1 MDLNQLYSLRRDF
14 TVIGVTGR
22 TGSGCSVISSILE
35 SKIDILKNEIRNI
48 DEIEDKIFQRKYSIC
63 KNYIEHKN
71 NWIPF
76 EVIKYKD
83 VLLFYII
90 NRYGGDLNKM
100 KELLSKYYLEKKG
113 DNNKIEVKNILNK
126 IINLNK
132 TEEYRLLVE
141 EIKEFKDFKKSF
153 DEIELEKLNRLFFE
167 PSFKNYANEMFK
179 VLEENG
185 YYKRTLLLHRISCN
199 IRSTGDPIGDDDS
212 DIKNIYSIAFLLNKL
227 IKARK
232 NYNKKIRPTR
242 IIIDSLRNSLEIMFF
257 KERYSAFYMIATK
270 DILNNAEIRVNERL
284 EQKIP
289 NEIER
294 EILVKKLFELDEIE
308 YKTTDFSKGKFSSP
322 DVENCI
328 QKSDYHIFN
337 LKKKQLDLYKITIND
352 NLNGF
357 LTREE
362 QVMKFISLIS
372 QPGLITP
379 SSSERNMQMA
389 NTAKLNSGCISR
401 KVGAVITD
409 EKFYV
414 KSTGWNDVAKG
425 HTPCNL
431 REVNDF
437 IKSKNNIEDFNN
449 NPHYS
454 EFEKGNVSKL
464 SDFKYKNEVPGNF
477 KEALINYFDKDYIKN
492 VEHLNGKNCSFCF
505 KTVHN
510 HYEGE
515 ANQVHTR
522 SLHAEENAMLQITK
536 LGGQG
541 VENGILFTTASP
553 CELCSKK
560 AYQLGIKKIY
570 YIDPYPGISYDQ
582 ILNGGKSENRPKM
595 IPFSGAIGNAYH
607 KFYEPFMSY
616 KDEISLT
623 LDLKPKNK
631 LGIQFKNILKKLN
644 SPEIEKYIKDKK
656 GNISDNDVEDL
667 IIEGLKK
674 IKF

>member
-22 TGSGCSVISSILE
+22 TGSGCSIVSNILE
-35 SKIDILKNEIRNI
+35 SSIDALKNEIR
-48 DEIEDKIFQRKYSIC
+48 DVDQIEDKIFQRKYSIC

-132 TEEYRLLVE
+132 TKEYRLLVE

-153 DEIELEKLNRLFFE
+153 HEIELEKLNRLFFE

-232 NYNKKIRPTR
+232 NYNKEIRPTR
-242 IIIDSLRNSLEIMFF
+242 IVIDSLRNSLEIMFF

-477 KEALINYFDKDYIKN
+477 KEALIDYFDKDYIKN

-582 ILNGGKSENRPKM
+582 ILNGGKTESRPKM

-631 LGIQFKNILKKLN
+631 LGIQFKNILKKIN
-644 SPEIEKYIKDKK
+644 SPEIEEYINDKN
-656 GNISDNDVEDL
+656 GNISDDDVKRL
-667 IIEGLKK
+667 IIKGLKK
-674 IKF
+674 I

>member
-22 TGSGCSVISSILE
+22 TGSGCSIVSNILE
-35 SKIDILKNEIRNI
+35 SSIDALKNEIR
-48 DEIEDKIFQRKYSIC
+48 DVDQIEDKIFQRKYSIC

-153 DEIELEKLNRLFFE
+153 HEIELEKLNRLFFE

-232 NYNKKIRPTR
+232 NYNKEIRPTR
-242 IIIDSLRNSLEIMFF
+242 IVIDSLRNSLEIMFF

-477 KEALINYFDKDYIKN
+477 KEALIDYFDKDYIKN

-582 ILNGGKSENRPKM
+582 ILNGGKTESRPKM

-631 LGIQFKNILKKLN
+631 LGIQFKNILKKIN
-644 SPEIEKYIKDKK
+644 SPEIEEYINDKN
-656 GNISDNDVEDL
+656 GNISDDDVKRL

-674 IKF
+674 I

>member
-22 TGSGCSVISSILE
+22 TGSGCSIVSNILE
-35 SKIDILKNEIRNI
+35 SSIDALKNEIR
-48 DEIEDKIFQRKYSIC
+48 DVDQIEDKIFQRKYSIC

-132 TEEYRLLVE
+132 TKEYRLLVE

-153 DEIELEKLNRLFFE
+153 HEIELEKLNRLFFE

-232 NYNKKIRPTR
+232 NYNKEIRPTR
-242 IIIDSLRNSLEIMFF
+242 IVIDSLRNSLEIMFF

-477 KEALINYFDKDYIKN
+477 KEALIDYFDKDYIKN

-582 ILNGGKSENRPKM
+582 ILNGGKTESRPKM

-631 LGIQFKNILKKLN
+631 LGIQFKNILKKIN
-644 SPEIEKYIKDKK
+644 SPEIEEYINDKN
-656 GNISDNDVEDL
+656 GNISDDDVKRL

-674 IKF
+674 I

>member
-22 TGSGCSVISSILE
+22 TGSGCSIVSNILE
-35 SKIDILKNEIRNI
+35 SSIDALKNEIR
-48 DEIEDKIFQRKYSIC
+48 DVDQIEDKIFQRKYSIC

-153 DEIELEKLNRLFFE
+153 HEIELEKLNRLFFE

-232 NYNKKIRPTR
+232 NYNKEIRPTR
-242 IIIDSLRNSLEIMFF
+242 IVIDSLRNSLEIMFF

-362 QVMKFISLIS
+362 QVIKFISLIS

-477 KEALINYFDKDYIKN
+477 KEALIDYFDKDYIKN

-582 ILNGGKSENRPKM
+582 ILNGGKTESRPKM

-631 LGIQFKNILKKLN
+631 LGIQFKNILKKIN
-644 SPEIEKYIKDKK
+644 SPEIEEYINDKN
-656 GNISDNDVEDL
+656 GNISDDDVKRL

-674 IKF
+674 I

>member
-22 TGSGCSVISSILE
+22 TGSGCSIVSNILE
-35 SKIDILKNEIRNI
+35 SSIDALKNEIR
-48 DEIEDKIFQRKYSIC
+48 DVDQIEDKIFQRKYSIC

-153 DEIELEKLNRLFFE
+153 HEIELEKLNRLFFE

-232 NYNKKIRPTR
+232 NYNKEIRPTR
-242 IIIDSLRNSLEIMFF
+242 IVIDSLRNSLEIMFF

-477 KEALINYFDKDYIKN
+477 KEALIDYFDKDYIKN

-582 ILNGGKSENRPKM
+582 ILNGGKTESRPKM

-631 LGIQFKNILKKLN
+631 LGIQFKNILKKIN
-644 SPEIEKYIKDKK
+644 SPEIEEYINDKN
-656 GNISDNDVEDL
+656 GNISDDDVKRL
-667 IIEGLKK
+667 IIKGLKK
-674 IKF
+674 I

>member
-35 SKIDILKNEIRNI
+35 NKIEIFKDEIRNVN
-48 DEIEDKIFQRKYSIC
+48 EIEDKIFQRKYSIC

-90 NRYGGDLNKM
+90 NKYGGDLIKM
-100 KELLSKYYLEKKG
+100 KELFSKYFLEYKG
-113 DNNKIEVKNILNK
+113 DDNTTEVKNILNK

-132 TEEYRLLVE
+132 TKEYKLLID
-141 EIKEFKDFKKSF
+141 EIKEFKDFKNSF
-153 DEIELEKLNRLFFE
+153 NEIELKKLNRLFFE
-167 PSFKNYANEMFK
+167 PSFKNYANEIFT
-179 VLEENG
+179 VLEDNG
-185 YYKRTLLLHRISCN
+185 YYKRTLLLHRVSCN
-199 IRSTGDPIGDDDS
+199 IRSTGDPIDNKNK

-232 NYNKKIRPTR
+232 HSNKGIRPTR
-242 IIIDSLRNSLEIMFF
+242 IVIDSLRNSLEIMFF
-257 KERYSAFYMIATK
+257 KERYSAFYMVATK
-270 DILNNAEIRVNERL
+270 DILNNAEKRVNERL
-284 EQKIP
+284 EEKIP

-294 EILVKKLFELDEIE
+294 ESLVKKLFELDEIE
-308 YKTTDFSKGKFSSP
+308 YKTNDFSKGKFSSP

-337 LKKKQLDLYKITIND
+337 LKKKQLELYKITIND

-379 SSSERNMQMA
+379 SSSERNMQIA

-437 IKSKNNIEDFNN
+437 IESKNDIEEFNN

-464 SDFKYKNEVPGNF
+464 SDFKYKNESPGDF
-477 KEALINYFDKDYIKN
+477 KDALIDYFDKDYIKN

-582 ILNGGKSENRPKM
+582 ILNGGKTESRPKM

-644 SPEIEKYIKDKK
+644 SPEIEKYIKDKN
-656 GNISDNDVEDL
+656 GNISDNDVEKL

-674 IKF
+674 IK